1 LSGTI
6 ARVTKTDTTS
16 NYITLVY
23 TAGQFTVGSGNIS
36 LNGIDANAYPTSAS
50 IRAVPRATVIKN
62 NNIPFSYASANVGLN
77 SNITVSSGS
86 YITQSSTGANAI
98 VQQSVTDSKYVNLVY
113 VDTTIFEL
121 GAGNI
126 AINGGTVTSIHPTT
140 SVYIANISNQ
150 ISINGTISS
159 DIAPLAMNLLA
170 ASDSTNEYVTGSVDA
185 NGNITVK
192 ANVTLKTDNAWYTP
206 IPGVAPS
213 DGLGFQ
219 FTDTAQVLFL
229 KLWPS
234 GYPASFAI
242 GDEALVNIVTESG
255 IEIYGEF
262 GDIDGN

>member
-1 LSGTI
+1 MSQGSYRFTLDANGNPISDKGSS
-6 ARVTKTDTTS
+6 TS
-16 NYITLVY
+16 TQYDAN
-23 TAGQFTVGSGNIS
+23 GNITGS
-36 LNGIDANAYPTSAS
+36 SKTE
-50 IRAVPRATVIKN
+50 
-62 NNIPFSYASANVGLN
+62 N
-77 SNITVSSGS
+77 SNI
-86 YITQSSTGANAI
+86 ST
-98 VQQSVTDSKYVNLVY
+98 Y
-113 VDTTIFEL
+113 
-121 GAGNI
+121 
-126 AINGGTVTSIHPTT
+126 
-140 SVYIANISNQ
+140 
-150 ISINGTISS
+150 
-159 DIAPLAMNLLA
+159 
-170 ASDSTNEYVTGSVDA
+170 DA

-242 GDEALVNIVTESG
+242 GDEELVNIVTESG